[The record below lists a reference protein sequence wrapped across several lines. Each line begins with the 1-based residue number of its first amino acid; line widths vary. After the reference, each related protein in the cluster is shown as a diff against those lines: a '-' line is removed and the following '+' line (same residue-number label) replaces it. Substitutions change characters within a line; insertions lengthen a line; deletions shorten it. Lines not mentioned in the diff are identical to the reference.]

1 MRRTILSISF
11 VALLVALWGL
21 WQCRYE
27 RTQGFPVWRL
37 TDIRENAP
45 PVPGVGWLGTED
57 HPIVRVT
64 VDSRN
69 PVVAACFQIP
79 GAPAVKMLH
88 LKFRLIAY
96 DLSRGK
102 EKWEDGRFMV
112 DWHDPSGMENFK
124 TDPVGSIVG
133 NDRSK
138 LENIVIETR
147 GDAAVPSLRLENLG
161 SAGAFDLSD
170 LEISV
175 VNERML
181 WKTGK
186 WLLAIA
192 WLAWGFYVIRSWPGI
207 SRWRALAGSAIWL
220 LACMNFVVPG
230 PWKAQRPMGE
240 KFNIGM
246 EAPAVTIGKTPPP
259 VGMNVGAV
267 TAEGKMPVQGSFA
280 LQVKLLFAQARPF
293 LHALLLF
300 APTLAMMYFIGK
312 KPALWLSIILAFAI
326 ESAQAVFGYGFDWI
340 DILDLTCDAVGVWL
354 AVWSHAKMVG
364 IGWIHP
370 KTPPLIQR

>member
-1 MRRTILSISF
+1 MRRIILSISC
-11 VALLVALWGL
+11 VALLAALWGL
-21 WQCRYE
+21 WQCRFE

-37 TDIRENAP
+37 IDIRENAP
-45 PVPGVGWLGTED
+45 PVPGVEWLGTED
-57 HPIVRVT
+57 HPIMRVA
-64 VDSRN
+64 VDARN
-69 PVVAACFQIP
+69 PVVATDFQIP
-79 GAPAVKMLH
+79 GATAVKMLH
-88 LKFRLIAY
+88 LKFRLEARN
-96 DLSRGK
+96 LKRGK

-112 DWHDPSGMENFK
+112 DWHDPAGMKNFK
-124 TDPVGSIVG
+124 TDPVGSVVG
-133 NDRSK
+133 NK
-138 LENIVIETR
+138 QNGLENIVIETC
-147 GDAAVPSLRLENLG
+147 GGAAVPSLRLENLG
-161 SAGAFDLSD
+161 SSGAFEFSD
-170 LEISV
+170 LEITV
-175 VNERML
+175 VHERML

-192 WLAWGFYVIRSWPGI
+192 WLAWGFFVIRSWPGI

-230 PWKAQRPMGE
+230 PWKVQRPMGE
-240 KFNIGM
+240 NFNLGM

-300 APTLAMMYFIGK
+300 APTLAMMCFIGK
-312 KPALWLSIILAFAI
+312 KPALWLSIILAIAI

-340 DILDLTCDAVGVWL
+340 DIMDLTCDAVGVWL
-354 AVWSHAKMVG
+354 AVWSYAMMVKRFCPHR
-364 IGWIHP
+364 IM
-370 KTPPLIQR
+370 PPHLG